1 MSTITKPIMLNETG
15 LSIVTALQSIANNTI
30 KSTTFTP
37 SVSNAGVLSWT
48 NDGNKQNPAS
58 VDIAG
63 AVRSVIDETVTGAT
77 PSITGVDN
85 HRYHCGTVTSL
96 SITPPQTGIIDVIF
110 TAGQSC
116 TVTLPNTVKISGD
129 FDPTSLTEGSVYE
142 LNIADGVYGVVAEW
156 T

>member
-1 MSTITKPIMLNETG
+1 MSTVTKPIILDETG
-15 LSIVTALQSIANNTI
+15 QDIVTALQSIANNTV
-30 KSTTFTP
+30 KGVTFTP
-37 SVSNAGVLSWT
+37 AVSNAGVISWT

-58 VDIAG
+58 VDLAG
-63 AVRSVIDETVTGAT
+63 AVRSVIDETVSGTT

-85 HRYHCGTVTSL
+85 HRYHCGTVTSI

-116 TVTLPNTVKISGD
+116 TLTLPNTVKLPST
-129 FDPTSLTEGSVYE
+129 FDPTNLTEGGVYE
-142 LNIADGVYGVVAEW
+142 INIADGIYGVVAEW